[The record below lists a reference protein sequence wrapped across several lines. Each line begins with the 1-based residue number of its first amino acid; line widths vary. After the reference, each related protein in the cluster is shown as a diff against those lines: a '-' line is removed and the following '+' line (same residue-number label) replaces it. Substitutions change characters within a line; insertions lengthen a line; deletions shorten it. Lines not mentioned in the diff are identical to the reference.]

1 MKVYLDTNILRD
13 YMENRK
19 QKSIE
24 LVECVRQKNL
34 ECYTSSFSMM
44 ELSDLQ
50 KDTLF
55 FQKTVIGKKWDVD
68 KFLRQ
73 RRQKDLS
80 ENDFKGIEEYLTAIN
95 TKLSFLKFANLGE
108 EGWRIAQYISAHSPL
123 TAVDTIHLTT
133 AYTAGCNLLVTEDNQ
148 FITAGSKILE
158 RGARGKDIKIINAE
172 EAIAELSK

>member
-1 MKVYLDTNILRD
+1 MRVYLDTNILRD
-13 YMENRK
+13 YMENRN

-50 KDTLF
+50 KDTMF
-55 FQKTVIGKKWDVD
+55 FQKTVISKKWDID

-80 ENDFKGIEEYLTAIN
+80 EDNYKELEEYLDTTTA
-95 TKLSFLKFANLGE
+95 KLSFLKFANLGE
-108 EGWRIAQYISAHSPL
+108 EGWVIAKYISSHSPL
-123 TAVDTIHLTT
+123 TAVDTIHLAT
-133 AYTAGCNLLVTEDNQ
+133 AYTAECNLLITNDDQ
-148 FITAGSKILE
+148 FIKAGNKILE
-158 RGARGKDIKIINAE
+158 KSARKEQIKIINSQ
-172 EAIAELSK
+172 EATSQF